1 MRARKATFLTVV
13 LPLLAMFATVFVVG
27 FDECAY
33 AKGTRKS
40 PASQNSREKAS
51 NNSRRESASN
61 SSRRESAAN
70 SSRRE
75 SAANSSRRESA
86 ANSSRRESG
95 ANNSRRESSG
105 QSSSRSADSSRA
117 PSVTRTE
124 GRRPEA
130 VPRRLKS
137 PQNPSAAR
145 PVRPVRSEI
154 SSVLSKRTEVRASES
169 RGSYRK
175 DYADIGRI
183 WRERQER
190 RDTKT
195 RQWRQNYKKH
205 DDHDVHV
212 NINYFFPCRY
222 RYYVYDY
229 VPGYCYPSLY
239 CYYYGLFPPYI
250 PSYRIIYLHR
260 TRIAPHLY
268 IDLPITIIH
277 RDYTYYDYYDS
288 YYSPEWRYRS
298 LASVLRDIERAWNCG
313 DVHLLMEHVR
323 SSSQIH
329 VSLKGE
335 YAYSVDREDYH
346 EMTLD
351 AMSNIRT
358 VGFDFYRV
366 RHRDNYE
373 AVAYGKHT
381 YYDEAYDSD
390 DDSYGTRKTVYVSY
404 TLERHGSDWYITEVG
419 MSPVKLY

>member
-1 MRARKATFLTVV
+1 MRATKATFLTVV
-13 LPLLAMFATVFVVG
+13 LPLLAIFAAVFVVG
-27 FDECAY
+27 FDQCAY

-40 PASQNSREKAS
+40 PASQNSRESAS
-51 NNSRRESASN
+51 NNSKRESASDN
-61 SSRRESAAN
+61 SQRESASDNSRRESAAN

-75 SAANSSRRESA
+75 SAANSSRRE
-86 ANSSRRESG
+86 NSS
-95 ANNSRRESSG
+95 ASRPESSS
-105 QSSSRSADSSRA
+105 QSASRSTDSSRA

-124 GRRPEA
+124 ERRPDA
-130 VPRRLKS
+130 VPGRSKS
-137 PQNPSAAR
+137 PQNSDAA
-145 PVRPVRSEI
+145 RPVRSEI
-154 SSVLSKRTEVRASES
+154 SSVLSNRTEVRASES
-169 RGSYRK
+169 PGSYRK

-190 RDTKT
+190 RETKT
-195 RQWRQNYKKH
+195 QEWRQNYKKH

-212 NINYFFPCRY
+212 NINYFFPGRY

-288 YYSPEWRYRS
+288 YYSAEWRYRS
-298 LASVLRDIERAWNCG
+298 LASALRDIERAWDRG
-313 DVHLLMEHVR
+313 DVDLLMEHVR
-323 SSSQIH
+323 PSSQIH

-335 YAYSVDREDYH
+335 YAYSVDRQDYH

-358 VGFDFYRV
+358 VDFEFYRV

-381 YYDEAYDSD
+381 YYDEAYDRD

-404 TLERHGSDWYITEVG
+404 TLERHGSDWYITEAG
-419 MSPVKLY
+419 MSPLKLY